1 MRKTLTTSAEL
12 AGMGLVALGL
22 GLVAWPL
29 GLIGLGVGLFA
40 VGYMEAE

>member
-1 MRKTLTTSAEL
+1 MRKTLTTLAEL

-22 GLVAWPL
+22 GLVALPL